1 MARVKSADKRNAI
14 LTAATQVV
22 AERGVGAT
30 TAAIAGRAQVSEGTI
45 FTYFASK
52 DELLNQ
58 LYREL
63 KLELADAMMSGFPR
77 RNGVRSRLQHVWN
90 CYVDWGVENP
100 FKHKAL
106 QQLILWSGLTDE
118 SKAAGMAPFVEIQQM
133 HREATESRIFREL
146 PEEFAAA
153 TMSALSETTVAFMQQ
168 QSEQA
173 AIYRDLGFEM
183 LWAAIARKK

>member
-22 AERGVGAT
+22 AERGVSAT
-30 TAAIAGRAQVSEGTI
+30 TSAIAGSAQVSEGTI

-52 DELLNQ
+52 DELLNE

-77 RNGVRSRLQHVWN
+77 RSSVRSRLQHVWN
-90 CYVDWGVENP
+90 CYVNWGVEHP
-100 FKHKAL
+100 LKHKAL
-106 QQLILWSGLTDE
+106 QQLTLWSGLTIE
-118 SKAAGMAPFVEIQQM
+118 SKAAGSAPFVEIKQM
-133 HREATESRIFREL
+133 HQEATANRILREL

-153 TMSALSETTVAFMQQ
+153 TMSSLSETTVAFMQQ
-168 QSEQA
+168 QPDQA
-173 AIYRDLGFEM
+173 AMYRELGFEM